1 MGNSLQNIQ
10 YSDFQDAFLVS
21 GVALAPAEFH
31 GLMTGFMCMNPEST
45 ERERERVY
53 SDWLSGVINTSTD
66 KELVDRLE
74 RLFKATLV
82 ELEEFSD
89 FQFRI
94 LMPDDEAS
102 VDDRSQALKSFCAG
116 FLGGLGSSH
125 FCDEIAEVLADLER
139 IASLREEVGE
149 SEENESDLFE
159 LVEFV
164 RVSVLFIFSENGRER

>member
-1 MGNSLQNIQ
+1 M
-10 YSDFQDAFLVS
+10 
-21 GVALAPAEFH
+21 
-31 GLMTGFMCMNPEST
+31 MTGFMCMNPEST

-102 VDDRSQALKSFCAG
+102 VEDIERACQKVQAMLSA
-116 FLGGLGSSH
+116 
-125 FCDEIAEVLADLER
+125 
-139 IASLREEVGE
+139 
-149 SEENESDLFE
+149 
-159 LVEFV
+159 
-164 RVSVLFIFSENGRER
+164 